1 NNKGMT
7 QVTPNNVDMEKLVA
21 RLIGEVDELKAMVR
35 ENAPKQV
42 SSQENV
48 ERPIDRPRP
57 NGRIQKI
64 TYCSLVSRAPQ
75 THIFGVTH
83 ATHYKRFSL
92 KKGTTAHICFSI

>member
-1 NNKGMT
+1 MT

-57 NGRIQKI
+57 NGHGRPAAQNAMELMDIDE
-64 TYCSLVSRAPQ
+64 T
-75 THIFGVTH
+75 
-83 ATHYKRFSL
+83 
-92 KKGTTAHICFSI
+92 